1 MKNWNRTNT
10 SLLSCPIVS
19 CLCGGAWWCGRC
31 WRRRRN
37 GQHQRTHP
45 RGMLV
50 HPAASELNTQPVHE
64 TPLNNSSSSPSYVHN
79 TCIHSFLSLILF
91 FVSEHHI
98 FSFSIYHI
106 IDTTSIHYFLL
117 QITRTRTH
125 TYVHV
130 EAFVLARSWIE
141 DPIGRLRPLLF
152 CALYH
157 TNLRHL
163 PIFLSLLFCFAHRVC
178 IQRNN
183 YYFLIDFS

>member
-79 TCIHSFLSLILF
+79 TYIHSFLSLFLF
-91 FVSEHHI
+91 F
-98 FSFSIYHI
+98 SFG
-106 IDTTSIHYFLL
+106 TSH
-117 QITRTRTH
+117 
-125 TYVHV
+125 
-130 EAFVLARSWIE
+130 
-141 DPIGRLRPLLF
+141 
-152 CALYH
+152 
-157 TNLRHL
+157 
-163 PIFLSLLFCFAHRVC
+163 
-178 IQRNN
+178 
-183 YYFLIDFS
+183 FLIFNLSYHRLDIDPFFSSANHKHIHSRAHSHFTYM